1 MSITMI
7 VGIVAGIVLSLVVAC
22 VILVAMFPP
31 KEYKGKPRADAQSD
45 SLGASRVKE
54 PSK

>member
-7 VGIVAGIVLSLVVAC
+7 VGIVAGIVLALVVGC
-22 VILVAMFPP
+22 VILAAMFPP
-31 KEYKGKPRADAQSD
+31 KEYKGKPSAGGESCSACAS
-45 SLGASRVKE
+45 GAKE